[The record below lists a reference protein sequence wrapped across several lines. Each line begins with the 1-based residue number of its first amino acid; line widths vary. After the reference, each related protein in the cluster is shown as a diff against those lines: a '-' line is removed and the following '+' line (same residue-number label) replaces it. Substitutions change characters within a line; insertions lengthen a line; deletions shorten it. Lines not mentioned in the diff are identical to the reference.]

1 MAIIQ
6 QPHKGKDLDGHL
18 TGSEETGEWV
28 IDHTCRVSDQ
38 GAGYLAGM
46 CEAFVAFMV
55 KNASIKGSSAPS
67 MTAATLPD
75 SWLVR

>member
-1 MAIIQ
+1 MHEGED
-6 QPHKGKDLDGHL
+6 PDGHL
-18 TGSEETGEWV
+18 TGIEETDESV
-28 IDHTCRVSDQ
+28 IDHECRVSKY